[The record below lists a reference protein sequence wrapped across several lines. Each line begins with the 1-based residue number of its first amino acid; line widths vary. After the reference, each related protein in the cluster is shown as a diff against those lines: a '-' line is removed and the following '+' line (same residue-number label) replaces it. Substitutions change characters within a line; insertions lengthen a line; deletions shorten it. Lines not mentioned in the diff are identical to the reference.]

1 MAKHLTRPPV
11 PAAESIKSEMSEVL
25 SRAHATELA
34 KMRLSYSRE
43 SLTESQVNPDPI
55 LQFQEWFQ
63 QAAVA
68 GLPEP
73 NAMTLA
79 TVSLTGQPSARVVL
93 LKGLQESDFIF
104 YTNYESRKGRELA
117 ENPHA
122 ALVFYWPE
130 LERQVRVEGS
140 VRRVSSGQSDDY
152 FASRPKGSRLSAWAS
167 EQSAPVTGR
176 EELENRLSQLERQF
190 EGTEAVPRPPHWGG
204 YALRPES
211 IEFWQ
216 GRQDRLH
223 DRLVYQRAA
232 GGSWIRSRLAP

>member
-1 MAKHLTRPPV
+1 MKSQNEESTAK
-11 PAAESIKSEMSEVL
+11 AAG
-25 SRAHATELA
+25 LA
-34 KMRLSYSRE
+34 EMRLSYSRA
-43 SLTESQVNPDPI
+43 SLTEAQANPDPI
-55 LQFQEWFQ
+55 LQFQDWFQ
-63 QAAVA
+63 QAASA
-68 GLPEP
+68 GLSEP

-79 TVSLTGQPSARVVL
+79 TVSAGGHPSARVVL
-93 LKGLQESDFIF
+93 LKGLDEGEFRF

-140 VRRVSSGQSDDY
+140 VRRVSSGQSDAY
-152 FASRPKGSRLSAWAS
+152 FAARPKGSRLSAWAS
-167 EQSAPVTGR
+167 EQSMPVTGR

-190 EGTEAVPRPPHWGG
+190 EGKEAVPRPAYWGG

-223 DRLVYQRAA
+223 DRLIYRRAPE
-232 GGSWIRSRLAP
+232 GTWILGRLAP

>member
-1 MAKHLTRPPV
+1 M
-11 PAAESIKSEMSEVL
+11 KSQMNDAS
-25 SRAHATELA
+25 SQARAIELA
-34 KMRLSYSRE
+34 RMRLSYSRE
-43 SLTESQVNPDPI
+43 SLTESQAHPDPV

-63 QAAVA
+63 QAAAA

-79 TVSLTGQPSARVVL
+79 TVSSAGQPSARMVL
-93 LKGLQESDFIF
+93 LKGLEEGDFIF

-117 ENPHA
+117 ENPLA
-122 ALVFYWPE
+122 ALVFHWPE

-140 VRRVSSGQSDDY
+140 VRRVSSGQSDAY

-176 EELENRLSQLERQF
+176 EQLENRLSQLEQQF
-190 EGTEAVPRPPHWGG
+190 EGAEAIPRPPYWGG

-216 GRQDRLH
+216 GRADRLH